1 MFAEAIGL
9 ALARSG
15 KRQANEPLPFKN
27 HKHQNVKLWLLQW
40 EDYFKRNPH
49 QWSSDQ
55 DRIKHVLS
63 RMEGDDVSAFAL
75 TYRKKMT
82 GELGHLIVEGYEYW
96 ETFRN
101 ECINR
106 FALTHEGE
114 RALAAM
120 EKVRYKGDI
129 DRYLLEMEN
138 HNTHVGLSG
147 VALRQMLSRTIPKED
162 RKSTRLNSSHSTL
175 SRMPSSA

>member
-1 MFAEAIGL
+1 
-9 ALARSG
+9 
-15 KRQANEPLPFKN
+15 
-27 HKHQNVKLWLLQW
+27 
-40 EDYFKRNPH
+40 
-49 QWSSDQ
+49 
-55 DRIKHVLS
+55 
-63 RMEGDDVSAFAL
+63 MEGDDVSAFAL
-75 TYRKKMT
+75 TYQKKMT
-82 GELGHLIVEGYEYW
+82 GELGYLKVEGYEYW

-101 ECINR
+101 ECISQ

-147 VALRQMLSRTIPKED
+147 VALRQMLSRTIPKDALRRLSMKEYERDVDWIAALREPTRREETFLED
-162 RKSTRLNSSHSTL
+162 L
-175 SRMPSSA
+175 

>member
-49 QWSSDQ
+49 QWGSDQ

-82 GELGHLIVEGYEYW
+82 GELGHLKVEGYEYW

-101 ECINR
+101 EC
-106 FALTHEGE
+106 LTDLHSPT
-114 RALAAM
+114 
-120 EKVRYKGDI
+120 KVKG
-129 DRYLLEMEN
+129 R
-138 HNTHVGLSG
+138 
-147 VALRQMLSRTIPKED
+147 
-162 RKSTRLNSSHSTL
+162 
-175 SRMPSSA
+175 

>member
-1 MFAEAIGL
+1 
-9 ALARSG
+9 
-15 KRQANEPLPFKN
+15 
-27 HKHQNVKLWLLQW
+27 
-40 EDYFKRNPH
+40 
-49 QWSSDQ
+49 
-55 DRIKHVLS
+55 
-63 RMEGDDVSAFAL
+63 MEGDDISAFAL

-82 GELGHLIVEGYEYW
+82 GESGHQKVEGYKYW

-101 ECINR
+101 KCISR

-120 EKVRYKGDI
+120 EKIRYKGDI

-147 VALRQMLSRTIPKED
+147 VALRQMLSRTIPKDTLRRQSMKKYECDVDWIAALREATRQEETFLED
-162 RKSTRLNSSHSTL
+162 L
-175 SRMPSSA
+175 